1 MKKQLLRLIAALVM
15 LAILGSVLVFA
26 SDTQTGTSSEVWLSD
41 SFESYTAGEALPAG
55 GRYQTPAGT
64 VINSG
69 DETHGKVLEG
79 KTGSTMYLNVGK
91 ADKTI
96 EFSYQFRSGSNF
108 GGWGGLYV
116 KAYYGGKDVEIY
128 NIFSP
133 TLSGGAMRISGP
145 GFGVR
150 RPAADLTELGE

>member
-96 EFSYQFRSGSNF
+96 EFS
-108 GGWGGLYV
+108 
-116 KAYYGGKDVEIY
+116 
-128 NIFSP
+128 
-133 TLSGGAMRISGP
+133 
-145 GFGVR
+145 
-150 RPAADLTELGE
+150 

>member
-64 VINSG
+64 VINS
-69 DETHGKVLEG
+69 
-79 KTGSTMYLNVGK
+79 STLPCV
-91 ADKTI
+91 
-96 EFSYQFRSGSNF
+96 S
-108 GGWGGLYV
+108 
-116 KAYYGGKDVEIY
+116 
-128 NIFSP
+128 SP
-133 TLSGGAMRISGP
+133 ELMTVPA
-145 GFGVR
+145 GV
-150 RPAADLTELGE
+150 